1 MKSWLVLFALFF
13 AFANDTLAQQGIVLE
28 GQELESGILGRT
40 MRYAIYLPPGYE
52 ASTRRYPVLYLLHG
66 YTDPEWAWVQFG
78 QVPHIADAVIRSGEA
93 PPMIIVMP
101 EAGVTWYMNDHA
113 GNERYED
120 YFFDELLPHIE
131 ATWPVRRSREFRAVA
146 GLSMGGHGALIY
158 ALKHPA
164 MFAACMPL
172 SAAVYTDEEVIGMP
186 QDRWDYVWGK
196 LIGTGLEGEARLTDH
211 WKANNALYLA
221 RQVDRELV
229 RRVSFYIDCG
239 DDDFLYKGNAAL
251 HVLLRDLNIAHEYR
265 VRDGGHEWSYWRSA
279 LPEVLRFAGR
289 RFTR

>member
-1 MKSWLVLFALFF
+1 MKSWIVLFALFF
-13 AFANDTLAQQGIVLE
+13 AFANETRAQQGIVLE
-28 GQELESGILGRT
+28 GQEVESAILGRT
-40 MRYAIYLPPGYE
+40 MRYAIYLPPGYS
-52 ASTRRYPVLYLLHG
+52 ANTRDYPVLYLLHG
-66 YTDPEWAWVQFG
+66 YTDSEWAWVQFG
-78 QVPHIADAVIRSGEA
+78 QVQAIADEAIRSGVA

-101 EAGVTWYMNDHA
+101 DAGVTWYMNDHA
-113 GNERYED
+113 GTERYED

-131 ATWPVRRSREFRAVA
+131 ATWPVRRGWEFRAVA
-146 GLSMGGHGALIY
+146 GLSMGGHGALLY

-164 MFAACMPL
+164 MFAACAPL
-172 SAAVYTDEEVIGMP
+172 SAAVYTDEEVVAMP
-186 QDRWDYVWGK
+186 QDQWDYVWGK
-196 LIGTGLEGEARLTDH
+196 LIGEGLEGQARLTDH

-221 RQVDRELV
+221 RQADRELL

-251 HVLLRDLNIAHEYR
+251 HVLLRDLGIRHEYR

-279 LPEVLRFAGR
+279 LPEVLHFVGK

>member
-1 MKSWLVLFALFF
+1 MKSWFVLFALLF
-13 AFANDTLAQQGIVLE
+13 AFANETRAQQGLVLE
-28 GQELESGILGRT
+28 GQELNSEILGRT
-40 MRYAIYLPPGYE
+40 MRYAIYLPPGYS
-52 ASTRRYPVLYLLHG
+52 ANTRDYPVLYLLHG
-66 YTDPEWAWVQFG
+66 YTDSEWAWVQFG
-78 QVPHIADAVIRSGEA
+78 QVPHIADEVIRSGEA

-101 EAGVTWYMNDHA
+101 DAGVTWYMNDHA
-113 GNERYED
+113 GTERYED
-120 YFFDELLPHIE
+120 YFFDELIPHIE
-131 ATWPVRRSREFRAVA
+131 ATWPVRRGWEFRAVA
-146 GLSMGGHGALIY
+146 GLSMGGHGALLY

-164 MFAACMPL
+164 MFAACAPL
-172 SAAVYTDEEVIGMP
+172 SAALLTDEEVVSMP

-196 LIGTGLEGEARLTDH
+196 LIGAGLEGEARLTDH

-221 RQVDRELV
+221 RQVDRALI

-251 HVLLRDLNIAHEYR
+251 HVLLRDLDIAHEYR
-265 VRDGGHEWSYWRSA
+265 VRDGGHEWSYWRTA